1 MSWKGDGFMQ
11 PTQNRITCG
20 PAQPVDAE
28 TVAFTLRDAAKYL
41 RLYGW
46 IQGAYFDTDTDPFKP
61 PACTVGA
68 IAMVCYGHPYEAP
81 AQRFGQHGH
90 NEFEA
95 TVSYLDQI
103 LKDTY
108 GQDDVYTWNDDRART
123 VGEVIR
129 VLHQVADD
137 YGHADYPHQPGALY
151 E

>member
-1 MSWKGDGFMQ
+1 
-11 PTQNRITCG
+11 
-20 PAQPVDAE
+20 
-28 TVAFTLRDAAKYL
+28 
-41 RLYGW
+41 
-46 IQGAYFDTDTDPFKP
+46 
-61 PACTVGA
+61 
-68 IAMVCYGHPYEAP
+68 MVCYGHPYEAP

-123 VGEVIR
+123 AED
-129 VLHQVADD
+129 VLVVLTTVADACD
-137 YGHADYPHQPGALY
+137 GTSTVDGA